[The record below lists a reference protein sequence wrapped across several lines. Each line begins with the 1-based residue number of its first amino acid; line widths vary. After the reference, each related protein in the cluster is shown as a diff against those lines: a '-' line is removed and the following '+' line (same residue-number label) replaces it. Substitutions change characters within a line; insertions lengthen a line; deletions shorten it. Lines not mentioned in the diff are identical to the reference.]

1 MLSPHGLISD
11 QAFNKLTDEL
21 LTKVMD
27 LFDTQPI
34 VRYSLNIPE
43 LPETALPFPENQN
56 QNQNKTMPTKFDTAV
71 LKARIKVINRQ
82 IEHLQEAVG
91 ELEGVLTQI
100 DTLETFNAAAAKAA
114 EKMQQRIASGQ
125 FSG

>member
-43 LPETALPFPENQN
+43 LPETASPFPDN

-71 LKARIKVINRQ
+71 LKARIKAINRQ

-100 DTLETFNAAAAKAA
+100 DTLETFNAAAATAA
-114 EKMQQRIASGQ
+114 AKMQQRIASGQ